1 MNNIGIPAN
10 AHNGVVAGENAKIV
24 YVVYSTSVEPE
35 TTNIWGVYDNLE
47 SAKKHFAYL
56 KEWIGEFDE
65 DYEES
70 QESLDDMDYYYEVD
84 DDAGVCFLEIVEMK
98 VKDSFNLN
106 N

>member
-1 MNNIGIPAN
+1 MSNNSIPAN

-24 YVVYSTSVEPE
+24 YVVYSTAVELE

-65 DYEES
+65 DNEES
-70 QESLDDMDYYYEVD
+70 QESDYYYEVD